1 MRRDHAP
8 YGSICAAGD
17 EPSYRAYRR
26 LSEVGLAGDRCLNAF
41 NVVDLA
47 RSRRQTC
54 RGHQEERSK
63 RGGVVGDVGDTAL
76 GNAYTTIR
84 HAVVS
89 AVDDTV
95 NRALDNGCGAGD
107 RVRQEQQ
114 GPDTHG
120 RGSRSSG
127 LSRIVP

>member
-26 LSEVGLAGDRCLNAF
+26 LSEVGLADDRCLDAF
-41 NVVDLA
+41 NFVDLA

-76 GNAYTTIR
+76 GNAYRTIR

-89 AVDDTV
+89 DVDDTV
-95 NRALDNGCGAGD
+95 NRASDNDGCGAGVAFARSSRD
-107 RVRQEQQ
+107 PIRTAAGLVRQ
-114 GPDTHG
+114 
-120 RGSRSSG
+120 
-127 LSRIVP
+127 L